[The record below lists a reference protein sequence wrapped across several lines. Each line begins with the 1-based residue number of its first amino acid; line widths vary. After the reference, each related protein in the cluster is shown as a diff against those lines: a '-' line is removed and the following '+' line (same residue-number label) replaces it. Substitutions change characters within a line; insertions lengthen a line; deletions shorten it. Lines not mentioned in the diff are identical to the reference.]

1 MGTLELINIYMRGF
15 MAEKS
20 YRVFFYTTAIGNKGS
35 TLREGLDQLKGS
47 MTPNGHLT
55 HQPFDD
61 HIFQLR
67 DLAYDNSKGGWR
79 GVFGRLRADAP
90 NVITADDME
99 NALPLSP
106 TDLLIEKSHF
116 LYKPKENLLIW
127 QSNIDVGAIN
137 RFALYLSNV
146 LNDQVW
152 LNLIVDVPNLQKVM
166 NGIVKYYEIKVATP
180 KSPLEKVPSYSQA
193 MFDLM
198 SDVGGSTIKYRVSAG
213 RDSLDEKVKRTI
225 KNLMDEPTTESLKVG
240 LDGELDPVDL
250 FTDKISAKITVTLNG
265 HYPKPADIYNS
276 LDYAYHQNRDQ
287 LSKFIQ

>member
-1 MGTLELINIYMRGF
+1 MRGF

-20 YRVFFYTTAIGNKGS
+20 YRVFFYTTAIGSDGA
-35 TLREGLDQLKGS
+35 TLSDGLDQLKGS
-47 MTPNGHLT
+47 ITSNGHLT
-55 HQPFDD
+55 HQPLDD

-67 DLAYDNSKGGWR
+67 DLAYDKSKGGWK
-79 GVFGRLRADAP
+79 GVFGRLRSDAP

-127 QSNIDVGAIN
+127 QSNIDVGSVN
-137 RFALYLSNV
+137 RFALYLSNA

-152 LNLIVDVPNLQKVM
+152 LNLIVDVPDLQRVM
-166 NGIVKYYEIKVATP
+166 NGTVKYYEIKVATP
-180 KSPLEKVPSYSQA
+180 KTPLQKTPSYSQA

-198 SDVGGSTIKYRVSAG
+198 NGVGGSTIKCRVSAG
-213 RDSLDEKVKRTI
+213 RDTLDEKVKRTI
-225 KNLMDEPTTESLKVG
+225 KDLMNEPTTESLKVG
-240 LDGELDPVDL
+240 LEGDLDPVDL

-265 HYPKPADIYNS
+265 HYPNPADIYNL
-276 LDYAYHQNRDQ
+276 LDYAFHQNKDQ
-287 LSKFIQ
+287 LSKFI